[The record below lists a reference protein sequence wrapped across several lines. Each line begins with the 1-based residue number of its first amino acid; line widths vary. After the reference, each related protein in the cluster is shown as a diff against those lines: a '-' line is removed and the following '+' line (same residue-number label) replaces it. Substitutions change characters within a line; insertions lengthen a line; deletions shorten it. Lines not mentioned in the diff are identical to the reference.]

1 MKKIS
6 SLLLVLCMLLLLA
19 ACTTTDTTD
28 ISKYQAAIDATEPTT
43 VRVTTTFTSSVFSG
57 VILNGEYDVTIAD
70 DGSATVEYTYEEL
83 NEGGVGAEGFIN
95 TVPGSATISADGTVS
110 ADGELPASV
119 TAAKKLAIKLDS
131 SKLKSVVEA
140 RGILTAEVLA
150 ANTEAVLGFKVD
162 TDVSLELR
170 ITADGRIGSA
180 SINYTTADGHNS
192 VVVTYE

>member
-57 VILNGEYDVTIAD
+57 VILNGEYDITIAD

-83 NEGGVGAEGFIN
+83 NALCPLSEELFI
-95 TVPGSATISADGTVS
+95 A
-110 ADGELPASV
+110 
-119 TAAKKLAIKLDS
+119 
-131 SKLKSVVEA
+131 A
-140 RGILTAEVLA
+140 RGEYLKVSIGKGYF
-150 ANTEAVLGFKVD
+150 TEE
-162 TDVSLELR
+162 ELF
-170 ITADGRIGSA
+170 AL
-180 SINYTTADGHNS
+180 INSYNKLF
-192 VVVTYE
+192 E